1 MTNSVRITF
10 DDAIQELMSQDD
22 IIRLAESI
30 HAFIDLGTIECEE
43 GEEIFVD
50 QEYLVDLVGG
60 IERIRKANKKYG
72 RDNDGFVKYKFKGI
86 GE

>member
-1 MTNSVRITF
+1 MSNNVRITF
-10 DDAIQELMSQDD
+10 DDAIQELMSSED

-30 HAFIDLGTIECEE
+30 YAFIDMGTIDCEE

-50 QEYLVDLVGG
+50 QDYLLDLVGG
-60 IERIRKANKKYG
+60 IERIKKANKKYG
-72 RDNDGFVKYKFKGI
+72 RDDDGLVKYQFKGT